1 MSDIKG
7 VPLYSGD
14 LDGVLAYRPWMTDNQ
29 EAYRDAVFN
38 MLIPGPIFRT
48 ADYFESTDVWDEV
61 LVGIFTASIFETVR
75 GMAVVQPE
83 RIPMARE
90 TIFDLASL
98 TKPIVTM
105 TSVLLL
111 VAEGKLELDAPDAKV
126 LPAFA
131 ERDKEE
137 VTLRQL
143 LSHSSGLRPWRGFH
157 DTLLKKERKTGARLI
172 GTVEGRDWILD
183 RVIRSALVHEPGAA
197 AVYGDLDF
205 IVLGA
210 VVEAVSGQSLDVFC
224 QERIVDPLGL
234 HDTRFHPQ
242 LRVDGD
248 DAPAAIP
255 HDRLRQIAATES
267 CAWRDR
273 ILWGEVH
280 DPNASAM
287 GGVAGHAGLFS
298 SADDVMKFAKVWLD
312 VWHGRSDLLPQAAV
326 REFSRRQD
334 GPEGSDWAL
343 GWDTPTP
350 GQSSSGTQFCETSI
364 GHLGFTGTSVWI
376 DLEKEAIVVMLTN
389 RVHLIA
395 KKSRFELR
403 PIVHDFVMDAF
414 AAG

>member
-1 MSDIKG
+1 MKWAVVRRKLARVDRA
-7 VPLYSGD
+7 
-14 LDGVLAYRPWMTDNQ
+14 LDKAIEGAQ
-29 EAYRDAVFN
+29 
-38 MLIPGPIFRT
+38 IPGAVILAQMPKAGELMEFQ
-48 ADYFESTDVWDEV
+48 
-61 LVGIFTASIFETVR
+61 TVR

-111 VAEGKLELDAPDAKV
+111 VAEGKLELDAPVAKV

-157 DTLLKKERKTGARLI
+157 ETLLKKERKTGERLI

-350 GQSSSGTQFCETSI
+350 GQSSSGTQFSETSI

>member
-1 MSDIKG
+1 MKWAVVRRKLARVDRA
-7 VPLYSGD
+7 
-14 LDGVLAYRPWMTDNQ
+14 LDKAIEGAQ
-29 EAYRDAVFN
+29 
-38 MLIPGPIFRT
+38 IPGAVILAQMPKAGELMEFQ
-48 ADYFESTDVWDEV
+48 
-61 LVGIFTASIFETVR
+61 TVR

-98 TKPIVTM
+98 TKPIVTT

-111 VAEGKLELDAPDAKV
+111 VAEGKLELDAPVAKV

-157 DTLLKKERKTGARLI
+157 ETLLKKERKTGERLI

-242 LRVDGD
+242 LRVEGD

-403 PIVHDFVMDAF
+403 PVVHDFVMDAF